1 MPGAKHVIRKRKRA
15 KAGAR
20 QRAVRQG
27 QLWKSEG
34 KAEEGQIRCT
44 VDLGLSEV
52 LSEPVTLREGDRFRT
67 MPRGQALM
75 MVLTNMALAGDAKAY
90 APLTALLEHQKLIDP
105 APPEQ
110 LRGGVLV
117 VDEETWERRAAAEQA
132 PYRGNCGDPR
142 TTEDKS

>member
-1 MPGAKHVIRKRKRA
+1 MSNASEKAPMPAREKGRFAKGSSGNPKGRPKK
-15 KAGAR
+15 
-20 QRAVRQG
+20 VRSDAQ
-27 QLWKSEG
+27 
-34 KAEEGQIRCT
+34 

-67 MPRGQALM
+67 MPRGRALM

-90 APLTALLEHQKLIDP
+90 APLTALLKHQKLIDP

-117 VDEETWERRAAAEQA
+117 VPGIMDEETWERRAAAEQA